1 MVGHPEGEG
10 RAGAGGQGRASP
22 FFPPRGDVGVALVI
36 LAVCAVLYAVTL
48 TFNDAP
54 PSLARGMQPRVFP
67 QLVLGLIAFLALI
80 ILVQAGPVE
89 RRARSTDWRTVVL
102 TALACIG
109 CVVIFEHVGVIITL
123 FLFGLLLPLLWG
135 ERRVGPVAIYAVVF
149 PLLIWGLFRG
159 ILGVHFPGP
168 IQNLLSG

>member
-1 MVGHPEGEG
+1 MAGDSAGDDRAAADEEG
-10 RAGAGGQGRASP
+10 RVSP